1 MIKIVEAKEPK
12 KLKKAKKPYYVLEY
26 DYMIGD
32 ANGST
37 TEETRISIDNP
48 FVERY
53 VTLLNKLKPVKGSW
67 GVQLESSDIYGN
79 FEEKRITKDDYNFL
93 IRTMF
98 GTEGEED
105 DGLEPY
111 FTSDSDNKFADE
123 FADGVRAETEYS
135 FLVFEGVDLYYYDEN
150 GKKNNTQILKAKG
163 KAKPKK

>member
-1 MIKIVEAKEPK
+1 MIKIVEPKEPK
-12 KLKKAKKPYYVLEY
+12 KPKKAKKPYYELEY

-37 TEETRISIDNP
+37 SEKVRVSLENP

-79 FEEKRITKDDYNFL
+79 FDEKRITEDDCNFL

-105 DGLEPY
+105 DGMEPY
-111 FTSDSDNKFADE
+111 FTTDSDNKFADE

-135 FLVFEGVDLYYYDEN
+135 FLVFEGIELYYYDEN
-150 GKKNNTQILKAKG
+150 GKKNNTKILKT
-163 KAKPKK
+163 KAKTKK